1 MNQKDIELVQTSF
14 AQVKPIAD
22 VAAAIFY
29 DRLFTLDPAVKPMF
43 RRDMKVQGAM
53 LMQTLAAAVNGLTAL
68 DKLVP
73 VLQGLARRHV
83 NYGVRDDHY
92 DTVGDALLSTLEQ
105 GLGAAFTPDVHAAWV
120 RAYSLIAT
128 VMRTAAAEEAAL
140 APELAQA
147 A

>member
-29 DRLFTLDPAVKPMF
+29 ERLFALDPAVKPMF
-43 RRDMKVQGAM
+43 RRDPKVQGAM
-53 LMQTLAAAVNGLTAL
+53 LMHTLAAAVNGLTAL

-83 NYGVRDDHY
+83 KYGVRDDHY

-105 GLGAAFTPDVHAAWV
+105 GLGTAFTPDVHAAWI

-128 VMRTAAAEEAAL
+128 VMRSAGAEEAPL
-140 APELAQA
+140 EPELAQA